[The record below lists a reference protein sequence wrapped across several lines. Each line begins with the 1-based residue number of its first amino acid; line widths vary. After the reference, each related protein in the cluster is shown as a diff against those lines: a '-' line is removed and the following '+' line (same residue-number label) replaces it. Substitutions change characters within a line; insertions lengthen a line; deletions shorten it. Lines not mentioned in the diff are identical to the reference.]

1 MLLLAQ
7 GRNTHMNSD
16 VVQIVIGV
24 ISLVGMIFSI
34 TLAIVQTLRLRN
46 ANKVHI
52 TNLHLLWANLKK
64 LSHALLIDNEEQQP
78 RKSCGIWSQR
88 MEEIIASLIVSSSH
102 VDSTTVERWKDEGR
116 IDNYDYELLKRLTLN

>member
-1 MLLLAQ
+1 
-7 GRNTHMNSD
+7 MNSD

-88 MEEIIASLIVSSSH
+88 IEEIIASLIVSSSH